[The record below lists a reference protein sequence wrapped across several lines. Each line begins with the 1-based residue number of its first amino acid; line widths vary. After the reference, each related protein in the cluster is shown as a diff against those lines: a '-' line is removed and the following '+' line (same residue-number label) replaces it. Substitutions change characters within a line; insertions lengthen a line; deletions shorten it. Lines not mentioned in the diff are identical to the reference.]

1 MKTLIPNMITCGNM
15 LSGMLSL
22 VLAFHG
28 HFVPASWLVFFAVFF
43 DFMDGKMA
51 RKLGGSSSFG
61 MELDSLA
68 DVVSFGVAPAMIIYS
83 VYLKG
88 FFGVTGAIVAAFFA
102 LCGALR
108 LARFNVHHVDGS
120 FQGLPIPA
128 GGHFLV
134 SFVVAGISLL
144 LGPVRRWLF
153 GRWLARAGLIQGN
166 AGTRFLGPWNLAALA
181 ADAPAS
187 TVHPLALDWHDDAA
201 LDAALAGAVALHG
214 PIVLAVVW
222 IHGGAPAAP
231 LAVARHVGAP
241 GRRADYYHV
250 LSSAAADPARPDA
263 GRLAR
268 FAALPGLRYHEV
280 ILGFVREPAGSRWLT
295 NAEIAAGVLAAIEAG
310 APRFVV
316 GIVAPWE
323 NRP

>member
-1 MKTLIPNMITCGNM
+1 MKTLVPNMITCGNM

-88 FFGVTGAIVAAFFA
+88 FFGVTGALVAAFFA

-128 GGHFLV
+128 GGHLLV
-134 SFVVAGISLL
+134 SFVVAGIHLPPVLMALL
-144 LGPVRRWLF
+144 VTAAGFLMISSVPF
-153 GRWLARAGLIQGN
+153 G
-166 AGTRFLGPWNLAALA
+166 NLKALK
-181 ADAPAS
+181 
-187 TVHPLALDWHDDAA
+187 
-201 LDAALAGAVALHG
+201 
-214 PIVLAVVW
+214 
-222 IHGGAPAAP
+222 
-231 LAVARHVGAP
+231 
-241 GRRADYYHV
+241 
-250 LSSAAADPARPDA
+250 
-263 GRLAR
+263 
-268 FAALPGLRYHEV
+268 
-280 ILGFVREPAGSRWLT
+280 AGSLNKHKAVFMWASAFMPISSSRRESKCLSIPNSITTRCWK
-295 NAEIAAGVLAAIEAG
+295 
-310 APRFVV
+310 PSKRFT
-316 GIVAPWE
+316 
-323 NRP
+323 